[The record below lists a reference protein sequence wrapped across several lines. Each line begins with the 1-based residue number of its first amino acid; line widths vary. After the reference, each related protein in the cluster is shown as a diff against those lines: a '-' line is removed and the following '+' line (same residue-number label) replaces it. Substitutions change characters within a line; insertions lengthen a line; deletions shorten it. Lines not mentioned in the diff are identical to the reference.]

1 MAFAYSVGMGG
12 LERNVAEYRRLSRVA
27 VELGNAAAA
36 SNLAG
41 SYLLDETDEAGNAA
55 PNYREALRW
64 FRKAAELG
72 DGDSA
77 LRLGDY
83 YRDGEPNFGIDPNAA
98 EAARWYRVGA
108 EAGTGTRWSGSAS
121 VSRRASASRRIR
133 KKRCVGSWR
142 RKGRRSRNTSRQ
154 YGRKRRENKRTLNKI
169 NGFCRK

>member
-1 MAFAYSVGMGG
+1 LAAERKDAAGTCNLAFAYSVGMGG

-108 EAGTGTRWSGSAS
+108 EAGDRNAMERLGECFAKG
-121 VSRRASASRRIR
+121 
-133 KKRCVGSWR
+133 VGVA
-142 RKGRRSRNTSRQ
+142 
-154 YGRKRRENKRTLNKI
+154 ENKEEALRWLLASQGTTVEEYVAAIRAQAEGK
-169 NGFCRK
+169 